1 MKEETGRKSLRG
13 RSKYGGGQK
22 RLWRRVERGG
32 KEGMSTEK
40 EKSGKAKKSR
50 SKMEGT

>member
-1 MKEETGRKSLRG
+1 MEAVKKD
-13 RSKYGGGQK
+13 YGG
-22 RLWRRVERGG
+22 EE
-32 KEGMSTEK
+32 EGMSTEK